1 MLLSPGALG
10 LLRPA
15 FYPRARLNGVEDSDR
30 DPKGSAENIAVRDN
44 PGESRY
50 EHVLDEQM
58 VGEIAY
64 RLTPDHM
71 VLIHTEVLPS
81 LENKGLGARLV
92 AGALDDIRARGL
104 RVVPFCPF
112 VRSYIRR
119 HPDYADLVVR
129 DVKVPD

>member
-1 MLLSPGALG
+1 M
-10 LLRPA
+10 
-15 FYPRARLNGVEDSDR
+15 E
-30 DPKGSAENIAVRDN
+30 GSAENIAVRDN
-44 PGESRY
+44 PGKSRY
-50 EHVLDEQM
+50 ELVLDEQV

-64 RLTPDHM
+64 RLRPEHI

-81 LENKGLGARLV
+81 LENKGLGARSV

-104 RVVPFCPF
+104 QVVPFCPL

-129 DVKVPD
+129 NVEVPD